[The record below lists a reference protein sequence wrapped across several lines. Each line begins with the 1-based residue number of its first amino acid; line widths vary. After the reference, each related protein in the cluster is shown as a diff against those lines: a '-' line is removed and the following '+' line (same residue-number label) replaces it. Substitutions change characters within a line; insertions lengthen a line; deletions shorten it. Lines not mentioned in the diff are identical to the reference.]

1 MGLTRRQ
8 LLKRSSIGLGAVLFA
23 GCAVPERE
31 MVAQS
36 PGRIPEDLVEGF
48 DAHYATLCRVCDNP
62 DGILV
67 RVMEGRAKK
76 VEGNPDYPL
85 NLGKHSVKCEAGL
98 QALYHPD
105 RIRTPLIRDVRG
117 GEVRSATW
125 DEALDRIVSKFKAGQ
140 SQPKGMALLTSPLK
154 GHLGLVASRFAEA
167 YGGRHFALDTLEE
180 TVLRQSMKT
189 VFGQSRIP
197 HFDIENAKCVMSFGS
212 DFLGSWLSPVHYSRQ
227 YGELRQGEKRGKTGR
242 GILIQVEPRFSLTAA
257 NADTWIAVRPGYE
270 GALALS
276 IASAIIREGLADEA
290 AVGRFRQ
297 LISAETLAKY
307 SEDGPEAVKTG
318 VSAKRIKEL
327 AHEFVANS
335 PSLALGGGSA
345 GAHTNGLFNLTSV
358 YALNIL
364 VDNIGKAGGIIF
376 NPESPMPGVPDVRKS
391 NTLAEWKQLAE
402 DMRGGRVQLALVR
415 GANPV
420 YGLPGEIGFSEALGK
435 VPFVVSVTSF
445 HDETTAQADVILPE
459 HTYLEDWGDDIPDPG
474 PGFQTVGIQQPV
486 VMPFGSNGGTALVP
500 AGTSQGFGDLLL
512 NLAQDVGGSLQKDF
526 KDWGSFDDVVRE
538 GARRLYEDKK
548 GALPLNV
555 GTTTASSFDEFWIG
569 VLQRGGWWDHKAVAA
584 KRGKTPGPFPV
595 ARDPEFRGS
604 PSQFPMFLI
613 PFPSHSLG
621 DGTGAHLPWLQA
633 TPDPLV
639 TAVWQTWV
647 EVNPATA
654 KELDLKEGDIVR
666 VESPVS
672 SIEALVYPHPAT
684 APDVVSIP
692 MGQGHKGYGRYATD
706 RGANVLDLL
715 GSGEDKETKA
725 FAWAA
730 TRVRL
735 IKTGR
740 RSRVPKTEG
749 VVPAIQVNHAPVVQV
764 TRG

>member
-23 GCAVPERE
+23 GCAIPERE

-76 VEGNPDYPL
+76 IEGNPDYPI
-85 NLGKHSVKCEAGL
+85 NLGKHSAKCEAGL

-105 RIRTPLIRDVRG
+105 RIRTPLIRDSRG
-117 GEVRSATW
+117 GEVRPATW
-125 DEALDRIVSKFKAGQ
+125 DEALDTVVSRFKAAQ
-140 SQPKGMALLTSPLK
+140 SQPKGMVLLTSPLR
-154 GHLGLVASRFAEA
+154 GHLGLVASRFAGA

-180 TVLRQSMKT
+180 TVLQQSVKT

-197 HFDIENAKCVMSFGS
+197 HFDIENAKYVMSFGS

-227 YGELRQGEKRGKTGR
+227 YGEFRQGESRGKTGR
-242 GILIQVEPRFSLTAA
+242 GTLVQVEPRFSLTAA

-276 IASAIIREGLADEA
+276 IASVIIRERLVDEA
-290 AVGRFRQ
+290 SVGRFQR
-297 LISAETLAKY
+297 LISSETLAKY
-307 SEDGPEAVKTG
+307 SEDGSEAAKTG
-318 VSAKRIKEL
+318 ISAERIKGL

-335 PSLALGGGSA
+335 PSLSLGGGSA
-345 GAHTNGLFNLTSV
+345 GAHTNGLFNLTAV

-364 VDNIGKAGGIIF
+364 VDNVGKAGGIIF
-376 NPESPMPGVPDVRKS
+376 NPGSPIPGVPDIRKPS
-391 NTLAEWKQLAE
+391 TLAEWKQLAE
-402 DMRGGRVQLALVR
+402 DMRGGAVQLALVR

-420 YGLPGEIGFSEALGK
+420 YGLPSELRFAEAMDK
-435 VPFVVSVTSF
+435 VPFIVSVASF
-445 HDETTAQADVILPE
+445 YDETTAKADVVIPE
-459 HTYLEDWGDDIPDPG
+459 HIYLEDWGDDIPDPG
-474 PGFQTVGIQQPV
+474 PGFQTVGFQQPV
-486 VMPFGSNGGTALVP
+486 VMPFGSQGGTAMVP
-500 AGTSQGFGDLLL
+500 VGTSRGFGDVLL
-512 NLAQDVGGSLQKDF
+512 NLAQDVGGPLQNAF
-526 KDWGSFDDVVRE
+526 KDWRSFDDVIRQ
-538 GARRLYEDKK
+538 GARRLYEDKH
-548 GALPLNV
+548 GALPLDV
-555 GTTTASSFDEFWIG
+555 GTMTASNFETFWVG
-569 VLQRGGWWDHKAVAA
+569 VIQRGGWWDRKAIATN
-584 KRGKTPGPFPV
+584 KREAHGPFPV
-595 ARDPEFRGS
+595 ARDPEFRGD
-604 PSQFPMFLI
+604 PDEFPMFLI

-621 DGTGAHLPWLQA
+621 DGTGSHLPWLQA

-647 EVNPATA
+647 EVNPLTA
-654 KELDLKEGDIVR
+654 KELGLREGDVVR

-672 SIEALVYPHPAT
+672 TIEALVYPHPAT

-692 MGQGHKGYGRYATD
+692 MGQGHKGYGRYAQD

-715 GSGEDKETKA
+715 GSEEDKDTKA
-725 FAWAA
+725 FAWSA

-735 IKTGR
+735 VKTGR
-740 RSRVPKTEG
+740 RSRVPKAEG
-749 VVPAIQVNHAPVVQV
+749 MVAAIQIDHAPVVQV